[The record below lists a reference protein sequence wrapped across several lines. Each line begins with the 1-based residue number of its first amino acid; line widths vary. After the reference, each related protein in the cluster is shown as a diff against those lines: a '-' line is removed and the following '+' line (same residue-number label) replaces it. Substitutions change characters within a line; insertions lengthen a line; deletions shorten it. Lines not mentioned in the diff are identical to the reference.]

1 MLYIP
6 GVKTVNVKSARA
18 IRRATVV
25 LERIRSRYER
35 FVRIQYTKLLKSI
48 YEEILNMDHIPS
60 ELEVYTIIQDTHE
73 AQEHIL
79 RRMMDAIYPE
89 ATLLATPDD
98 KIKCIQG
105 ANGIEVK
112 DTDRNDAVRER
123 FDRWMDENLG
133 AMIRSGYYDDMTDAF
148 MSDMWYID
156 DTTMRDIR
164 KAMDT
169 AHGDPYL
176 FQQEVQKV
184 LGSTPQRA
192 YTIARTETARA
203 SNVAMRMA
211 AEEYSFGR
219 PMTKTWIT
227 VGGPNVRASHRAM
240 DDVTIDNNEFFSVPN
255 IYGGYDTMLEPLDG
269 VHGAT
274 ASNIINCRCWCVRNY
289 ED

>member
-35 FVRIQYTKLLKSI
+35 YVRIQYTKLLKEV
-48 YEEILNMDHIPS
+48 YQRILDMDHIPS
-60 ELEVYTIIQDTHE
+60 ELEVYSIIQDTHD
-73 AQEHIL
+73 AQEKIL
-79 RRMMDAIYPE
+79 RTMMESIYPE
-89 ATLLATPDD
+89 ASLLATPDD
-98 KIKCIQG
+98 RIKSI
-105 ANGIEVK
+105 NGIEVK
-112 DTDRNDAVRER
+112 DREDAVRQR
-123 FDRWMDENLG
+123 LNDWMDENLG
-133 AMIRSGYYDDMTDAF
+133 AMIRSGYYDDMTDSF

-164 KAMDT
+164 KAMDK
-169 AHGDPYL
+169 AHGDPYQ

-240 DDVTIDNNEFFSVPN
+240 DDVTIPNDEFFSVPN

-274 ASNIINCRCWCVRNY
+274 ASNIINCRCWCVKNY
-289 ED
+289 ID

>member
-6 GVKTVNVKSARA
+6 GVKTVNVKSPKA

-35 FVRIQYTKLLKSI
+35 YVRIQYTKLLKEV
-48 YEEILNMDHIPS
+48 YQRILDMDHIPS
-60 ELEVYTIIQDTHE
+60 ELEVYSIIQDTHD
-73 AQEHIL
+73 AQEKIL
-79 RRMMDAIYPE
+79 RTMMESIYPE
-89 ATLLATPDD
+89 ASLLATPDD
-98 KIKCIQG
+98 RIKSI
-105 ANGIEVK
+105 NGIEVK
-112 DTDRNDAVRER
+112 DREDAVRQR
-123 FDRWMDENLG
+123 LNDWMDENLG
-133 AMIRSGYYDDMTDAF
+133 AMIRSGYYDDMTDSF

-164 KAMDT
+164 KAMDK
-169 AHGDPYL
+169 AHGDPYQ

-289 ED
+289 AD